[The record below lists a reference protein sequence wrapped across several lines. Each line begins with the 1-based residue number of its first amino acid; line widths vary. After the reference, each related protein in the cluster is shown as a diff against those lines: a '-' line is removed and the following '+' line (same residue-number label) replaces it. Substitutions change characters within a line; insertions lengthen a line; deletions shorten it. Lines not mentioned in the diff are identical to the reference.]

1 MTTETAP
8 RTPATAAGTRGGLS
22 IRRISKIYGELRAV
36 DAVDLSVSQGEF
48 LTLLG
53 PSGSG
58 KTTVLMMIAGF
69 VQPSSG
75 EILLDGRPITN
86 LLPERRNFGMVFQG
100 YALFPHLT
108 VAENVAFP
116 LRARRVPREE
126 IATRVRDAL
135 AQVQLERFTD
145 RLPRQLSGGQQQ
157 RVALARAMVF
167 SPELMLLDEPLSAL
181 DKRLRSDLQGELKQ
195 LHRRLGRTFINV
207 THDQEEALAMSD
219 RIAIMRDGR
228 VVQLGRPHDLY
239 ERPATRFVA
248 DFLGKSNFI
257 SGTVETSDRTGF
269 RYSAGGTSFQQVAAE
284 PPPKGSAVLLALRP
298 EKMAI
303 HAGRPANG
311 VNAVAAEIV
320 SLSYAGSALHLV
332 LRSAELGEL
341 MLTTPT
347 WRAETSPEPGLS
359 VWLSWAPDAATIV
372 AED

>member
-1 MTTETAP
+1 MTTVATERTA
-8 RTPATAAGTRGGLS
+8 TPATGARGLS
-22 IRRISKIYGELRAV
+22 IRRISKIYGDLRAV
-36 DAVDLSVSQGEF
+36 DAVDLEVAQGEF

-58 KTTVLMMIAGF
+58 KTTLLMMIAGF
-69 VQPSSG
+69 AQPSAG

-100 YALFPHLT
+100 YALFPHLS
-108 VAENVAFP
+108 VADNVAFP
-116 LRARRVPREE
+116 LRARGVPRDE

-135 AQVQLERFTD
+135 AQVQLERFID
-145 RLPRQLSGGQQQ
+145 RMPRQLSGGQQQ

-167 SPELMLLDEPLSAL
+167 SPELLLLDEPLSAL

-248 DFLGKSNFI
+248 DFLGKSNFLA
-257 SGTVETSDRTGF
+257 GEVESSDPAGF
-269 RYSAGGTSFQQVAAE
+269 RYMAGGASFVQAGAASQ
-284 PPPKGSAVLLALRP
+284 PKGGAVLLALRP
-298 EKMAI
+298 EKMGI
-303 HAGRPANG
+303 HASRPVQAD
-311 VNAVAAEIV
+311 NAVRAEIV

-332 LRSAELGEL
+332 LKAAGLGEL
-341 MLTTPT
+341 TLTTPT
-347 WRAETSPEPGLS
+347 WRAQTSPEPGAS
-359 VWLSWAPDAATIV
+359 VWLSWSADAATLV